1 MPLIDNVY
9 LCIYSSGVAEIPE
22 ITSILK
28 LIELYDKHE
37 IVLGYSYP
45 DWRNEVLE
53 HFNDIETEG
62 KYALS
67 FDPTLEFRK
76 FMDNMFQALWYKQ
89 ADDEWKKAGGDSF
102 TAGFLVQQA
111 ENQDMKRNEINSTF
125 VVLRLLFTNEDVIQL
140 LPLFKKRFAA
150 TYKEFL
156 RDVQKEFKGML
167 AFGTYSE
174 MPSEL

>member
-1 MPLIDNVY
+1 MPLLENVY
-9 LCIYSSGVAEIPE
+9 LCIYSSEVAEIPE

-28 LIELYDKHE
+28 IIELYDKHE

-45 DWRNEVLE
+45 EWRNEVLE
-53 HFNDIETEG
+53 HFNDIETDG

-67 FDPTLEFRK
+67 FDPTLKFRK

-89 ADDEWKKAGGDSF
+89 ADEEWNKARGDSF
-102 TAGFLVQQA
+102 TAGFLVQKA
-111 ENQDMKRNEINSTF
+111 ENQDMIRSKINSTF
-125 VVLRLLFTNEDVIQL
+125 VVLRLLFTHENVSQL

-150 TYKEFL
+150 EYKEFL
-156 RDVQKEFKGML
+156 RDVQKEIKGML
-167 AFGTYSE
+167 TFGTYTE

>member
-1 MPLIDNVY
+1 MPLLENVY
-9 LCIYSSGVAEIPE
+9 LCIYSTGVSEIPDM
-22 ITSILK
+22 TSILK

-45 DWRNEVLE
+45 EWRNEVLE
-53 HFNDIETEG
+53 HFNDIEAEG

-67 FDPTLEFRK
+67 FDPTVEFRK

-89 ADDEWKKAGGDSF
+89 ADDEWKKASGDSF
-102 TAGFLVQQA
+102 TAGFSVQQA
-111 ENQDMKRNEINSTF
+111 ENIDMIRNGINSTF
-125 VVLRLLFTNEDVIQL
+125 VVLRLLFASEDVFQL
-140 LPLFKKRFAA
+140 LPLFEKRFAA

-156 RDVQKEFKGML
+156 RDVQKEIKGML